1 MDARRRSIGHPCRLL
16 PPDDLSN
23 PLRSAHRVKTVTCRN
38 ARNAM
43 IPMKNDKSAISTHAS
58 KANAKDKPSIDAF
71 GWSVTRL
78 AGSTE

>member
-23 PLRSAHRVKTVTCRN
+23 PLRSVHRVKTVTCRN
-38 ARNAM
+38 ARNTM

>member
-23 PLRSAHRVKTVTCRN
+23 PLRSVHRVKTVTCRN
-38 ARNAM
+38 ARNTM

-78 AGSTE
+78 TGSTE